1 VAVVL
6 TLRRI
11 IERSTI
17 RSTDVGRP
25 QNFPGRNLVQD
36 GDPREGTSIVGR
48 HRAPEPAPT
57 DFETATSALD
67 DVTGD
72 YTVDVAHTRIGM
84 RARHAMVTTVRGAFT
99 DFTGEAHLEPANP
112 PASSVSIR
120 IRAASI
126 DTGQADRD
134 AHLRSADFLDVDT
147 YPEIVFVSTEV
158 EQVDEDV
165 FRVTGDLTIRDVT
178 RPVEVDFTL
187 TGSAKDPFGNL
198 RVGFE
203 GALAIKRSDWGLT
216 WNTPLD
222 TGGVLVSDRIQIE
235 FDVSAIRNA

>member
-1 VAVVL
+1 MVV
-6 TLRRI
+6 
-11 IERSTI
+11 
-17 RSTDVGRP
+17 RP
-25 QNFPGRNLVQD
+25 VQN
-36 GDPREGTSIVGR
+36 GDTREGTSTVAK
-48 HRAPEPAPT
+48 HRAPESAPS
-57 DFETATSALD
+57 DFEAATSALD

-72 YTVDVAHTRIGM
+72 YTVDVTHTRIGI

-99 DFTGEAHLEPANP
+99 DFSGAARLEPADP

-120 IRAASI
+120 IRTASI
-126 DTGQADRD
+126 DTGNADRD
-134 AHLRSADFLDVDT
+134 AHLRSADFLDVDR
-147 YPEIVFVSTEV
+147 YPEIVFVSSEV
-158 EQVDEDV
+158 EQVDADV
-165 FRVTGDLTIRDVT
+165 FRVTGDLTIREVT
-178 RPVEVDFTL
+178 RPVTVDFTL
-187 TGSAKDPFGNL
+187 TGSAQDPFGNV